1 MPLEEIADVAG
12 RIEKQEPPAVY
23 EAMKIEE

>member
-12 RIEKQEPPAVY
+12 RIGEQEPLAVY